1 MVELRSGTNT
11 GSQEPRTAEGRD
23 PNIPEDIEVIEQG
36 IQMANQGAQMM
47 DPANQQGQPAEG
59 AAQGV
64 YVGGTYPAT
73 LARAA
78 QGTPSYRPPQFAFTT
93 PPIRPLQEEFKST
106 KSHEE
111 GDGSSTESGKP
122 IPTPRRTSTFEAPMR
137 PLDVARNMYLDYSVV
152 QSIKFYNKGV
162 EKLPGEAF
170 NGKLLLTWLI
180 QVQDK
185 ANMFTWT

>member
-11 GSQEPRTAEGRD
+11 GGQEPSTTEGRD
-23 PNIPEDIEVIEQG
+23 PNIPEDIEVTGQGEQT
-36 IQMANQGAQMM
+36 ANQGAQVM
-47 DPANQQGQPAEG
+47 DPSNQQGQPEV

-73 LARAA
+73 LARAV

-93 PPIRPLQEEFKST
+93 PPVRTLQEEFKST

-122 IPTPRRTSTFEAPMR
+122 LPTPRRTFTFEAPMR
-137 PLDVARNMYLDYSVV
+137 PLDVARNMY
-152 QSIKFYNKGV
+152 
-162 EKLPGEAF
+162 
-170 NGKLLLTWLI
+170 
-180 QVQDK
+180 
-185 ANMFTWT
+185 